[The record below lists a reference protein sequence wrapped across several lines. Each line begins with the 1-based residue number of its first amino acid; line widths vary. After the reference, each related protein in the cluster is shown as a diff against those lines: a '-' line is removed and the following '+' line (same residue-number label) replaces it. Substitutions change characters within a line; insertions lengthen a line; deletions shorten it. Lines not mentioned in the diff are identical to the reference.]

1 MKRLFILILTAIMLS
16 AMPIEARNVKSVKRE
31 RQKTTQEIKRTSK
44 EIEENKKKARKSL
57 NQLNRLEADMRES
70 DRSIKQLQAQVDSIN
85 RGIRVLNDSIAE
97 LDNQL
102 TAMRNKYAAAVR
114 KMQSRQG
121 SMSKLAFIFSSESF
135 TQAYRRMR
143 YLQQFSRWRA
153 RKSEEIAEV
162 QQQLEGQ
169 RSRLSQMHDDKNHSL
184 IQMNVARR
192 ELASKQKETE
202 TLVANLKKEE
212 KSLRAILKEKEKE
225 AKALD
230 RELDRLIAEQQRKAE
245 EEQRK
250 REQQLA
256 EERRKKEAAE
266 RERQLAAEQAE
277 KDKQKKQ
284 DKKEEPKKDDKKKQ
298 DKPSEQKKKEQKSQ
312 SPKSDFQSADADR
325 KLTGSFESNKG
336 RLLFPVTGKYKIVR
350 RFGRQRHADLPY
362 VQTDNGG
369 IDIEVAAGGTARAIF
384 AGKVSAIF
392 RQPGFNTIVMIR
404 HGKYI
409 SIYANLGDIM
419 VKTGDTV
426 KANQT
431 IGRVFADPD
440 DDNRSIMHFE
450 IRKEKVKL
458 NPEQWVK

>member
-1 MKRLFILILTAIMLS
+1 MKRFFILILTALFLAS
-16 AMPIEARNVKSVKRE
+16 APSEARNVKSIKRE

-44 EIEENKKKARKSL
+44 EIEENKKKTRSS
-57 NQLNRLEADMRES
+57 LNRLNRLDADIRQNTA
-70 DRSIKQLQAQVDSIN
+70 SIKQIQLQVDSIN
-85 RGIRVLNDSIAE
+85 RNIRILNDSIAE
-97 LDNQL
+97 FDKQL
-102 TAMRNKYAAAVR
+102 SAMRDKYAAAVR

-121 SMSKLAFIFSSESF
+121 TMNQLAFIFSSESF

-143 YLQQFSRWRA
+143 YLQQFSRWRS
-153 RKSEEIAEV
+153 RKSEEIAHV
-162 QQQLEGQ
+162 QKQLKE
-169 RSRLSQMHDDKNHSL
+169 RRERLAQMQDAKNHSL
-184 IQMNVARR
+184 IQMNVAQR
-192 ELASKQKETE
+192 ELESKQQETK

-230 RELDRLIAEQQRKAE
+230 RELNRLIAEQQRKAE

-256 EERRKKEAAE
+256 AEKAKKEKEQKQAKAE
-266 RERQLAAEQAE
+266 SS
-277 KDKQKKQ
+277 KKQ
-284 DKKEEPKKDDKKKQ
+284 DNKKAEKQ
-298 DKPSEQKKKEQKSQ
+298 KEQKEIATVEK
-312 SPKSDFQSADADR
+312 PKAPQPESDFVSADSDR
-325 KLTGSFESNKG
+325 AMTGSFESNKG
-336 RLLFPVTGKYKIVR
+336 RLLFPVNGKYKIVR

-369 IDIEVAAGGTARAIF
+369 IDIEVASGGTARAVF

-404 HGKYI
+404 HGKYLT
-409 SIYANLGDIM
+409 IYANLGDIS

-431 IGRVFADPD
+431 IGHVFADPD

-450 IRKEKVKL
+450 IRKEKQKL
-458 NPEQWVK
+458 NPELWVK

>member
-1 MKRLFILILTAIMLS
+1 MKRLFILILTSIILS
-16 AMPIEARNVKSVKRE
+16 VMPIEARNVKSVKRE

-57 NQLNRLEADMRES
+57 NQLNRLEADMREN

-85 RGIRVLNDSIAE
+85 RGIWVLNDSIAE

-102 TAMRNKYAAAVR
+102 AAMRNKYAAAVR

-162 QQQLEGQ
+162 QQQLEGH
-169 RSRLSQMHDDKNHSL
+169 RTRLSQMQDEKNHSL
-184 IQMNVARR
+184 IQMNVAQR
-192 ELASKQKETE
+192 ELTRKQKETG

-266 RERQLAAEQAE
+266 RERQLAAEKAE
-277 KDKQKKQ
+277 KDKKK
-284 DKKEEPKKDDKKKQ
+284 EPKKDDKKKQ
-298 DKPSEQKKKEQKSQ
+298 DKPSEQNQKNQKSQ
-312 SPKSDFQSADADR
+312 PPKSDFQSADADR
-325 KLTGSFESNKG
+325 ELTGSFESNKG

-369 IDIEVAAGGTARAIF
+369 IDIEVVAGETVRAIF

-450 IRKEKVKL
+450 IRKEKEKL
-458 NPEQWVK
+458 NPELWVK

>member
-1 MKRLFILILTAIMLS
+1 MKRFFILILTALFLAS
-16 AMPIEARNVKSVKRE
+16 APSEARNVKSIKRE

-44 EIEENKKKARKSL
+44 EIEENKKKTRNS
-57 NQLNRLEADMRES
+57 LNRLNRLDADIRQNTA
-70 DRSIKQLQAQVDSIN
+70 SIKQIQLQVDSIN
-85 RGIRVLNDSIAE
+85 RNIRILNDSIAE
-97 LDNQL
+97 FDKQL
-102 TAMRNKYAAAVR
+102 SAMRDKYAAAVR

-121 SMSKLAFIFSSESF
+121 TMNQLAFIFSSESF

-143 YLQQFSRWRA
+143 YLQQFSRWRS
-153 RKSEEIAEV
+153 RKSEEIAHV
-162 QQQLEGQ
+162 QKQLEE
-169 RSRLSQMHDDKNHSL
+169 RRARLAQMQDAKNHSL
-184 IQMNVARR
+184 IQMNVAQR
-192 ELASKQKETE
+192 ELESKQQETK

-256 EERRKKEAAE
+256 
-266 RERQLAAEQAE
+266 AE
-277 KDKQKKQ
+277 KAQKQAKAESSKKQ
-284 DKKEEPKKDDKKKQ
+284 DNKKAEKQ
-298 DKPSEQKKKEQKSQ
+298 KEQKEIAAVEK
-312 SPKSDFQSADADR
+312 PKAPQPESDFVSVDSDR
-325 KLTGSFESNKG
+325 AMTGSFESNKG
-336 RLLFPVTGKYKIVR
+336 RLLFPVNGKYKIVR

-369 IDIEVAAGGTARAIF
+369 IDIEVASGGTARAVF

-404 HGKYI
+404 HGKYLT
-409 SIYANLGDIM
+409 IYANLGDIS

-431 IGRVFADPD
+431 IGHVFADPD

-450 IRKEKVKL
+450 IRKEKQKL
-458 NPEQWVK
+458 NPELWVK